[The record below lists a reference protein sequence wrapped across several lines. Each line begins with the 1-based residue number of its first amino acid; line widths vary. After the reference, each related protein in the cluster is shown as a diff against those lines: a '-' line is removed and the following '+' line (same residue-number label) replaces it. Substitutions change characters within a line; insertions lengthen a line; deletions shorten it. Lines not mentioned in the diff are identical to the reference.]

1 MREKKEYKVNDNLS
15 MRLTAKAGVTEE
27 VIDFLNELDDGKRA
41 QEIIKAIK
49 YWKLTEEKAD
59 RMRKDVEREAIE
71 MDRFFVNR
79 GKNRG
84 PYKKSGKEPVKDK
97 VIIQEKPMEKTS
109 KPSKSSKVTNQE
121 PLVEQSE
128 KHDQVQPMDNK
139 EVYMTNSTYEDELF
153 GSVTP
158 EKKKG
163 NPMQRALRSIPRQG

>member
-84 PYKKSGKEPVKDK
+84 PYKKSGKEPIEDK
-97 VIIQEKPMEKTS
+97 IIIKEKTLKKTS
-109 KPSKSSKVTNQE
+109 KPSIVTNKE
-121 PLVEQSE
+121 PLVEPSE
-128 KHDQVQPMDNK
+128 KHDQVQPMENK
-139 EVYMTNSTYEDELF
+139 EVHMTNATSAYEDELF
-153 GSVTP
+153 GNAAP

-163 NPMQRALRSIPRQG
+163 NPMQRALSSIPRQG